1 MNKSAEAK
9 NANDDLAILNEEIN
23 DAIKTIRANATWMLG
38 ILVALILGLASF
50 ISRDFGGELEIGSII
65 WFIWITAVSL
75 CLFYII
81 LLVAY
86 IYPLIAPNY
95 DGLIERSKGAKP
107 NQESINESAERLSGL
122 VKNFKRLIFLF
133 VISVP
138 TSLTIGVGFL
148 ALHYL
153 I

>member
-1 MNKSAEAK
+1 MNKSAEVN
-9 NANDDLAILNEEIN
+9 NANDDLAILNAEIN
-23 DAIKTIRANATWMLG
+23 DAIKAIRTNATWMLG

-50 ISRDFGGELEIGSII
+50 ISRDFGGELEIGSIT
-65 WFIWITAVSL
+65 WSIWIAAVCL
-75 CLFYII
+75 CGFYVI

-95 DGLIERSKGAKP
+95 NELIKRTEGARP
-107 NQESINESAERLSGL
+107 SQESINQSAKKLIKL
-122 VKNFKRLIFLF
+122 VKNFKALIFLF

-138 TSLTIGVGFL
+138 TSLTIGVGAL
-148 ALHYL
+148 AFHHL